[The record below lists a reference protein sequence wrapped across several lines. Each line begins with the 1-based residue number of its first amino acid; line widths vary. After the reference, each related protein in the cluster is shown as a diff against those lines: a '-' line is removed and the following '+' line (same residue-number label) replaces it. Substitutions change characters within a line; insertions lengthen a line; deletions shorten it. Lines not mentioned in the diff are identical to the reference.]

1 MKPEHVV
8 LVLSGGGMK
17 VAAHVGVLRA
27 MEQAGMRPAAICA
40 VSAGA
45 LVGALVAAGT
55 PYERLVEL
63 FCALRAAD
71 MMATNRASLVVRGVG
86 APSVLKPGP
95 LRALLRRILPPG
107 GFGAMRIPL
116 RIGVTDLDRGVLEV
130 FGAAGRTD
138 LPLDE
143 VVYASMALP
152 FYLPPLTS
160 DGRTYADGG
169 LLQVLPLE
177 LVAAGGADVVVAVDV
192 GPVPAGHPSWKT
204 LAPSLIAM
212 HDRVTGLAMA
222 DQRRRTVEAW
232 RADPAR
238 PPLVLIEPPVDPYG
252 TFSFDRTVD
261 SIEAGYRAA
270 HAALAARRAPPA
282 AGASRAQ
289 GSGVRRQE

>member
-1 MKPEHVV
+1 MKPERIV

-17 VAAHVGVLRA
+17 TAAHIGVLRA
-27 MEQAGMRPAAICA
+27 MEQAGIRPAAICA

-63 FCALRAAD
+63 FCDLRQSD
-71 MMATNRASLVVRGVG
+71 MMAVNRASVVVRGVG
-86 APSVLKPGP
+86 AASLLKPEP
-95 LRALLRRILPPG
+95 LRALLRRILPAG
-107 GFGAMRIPL
+107 GFGALRLPL
-116 RIGVTDLDRGVLEV
+116 RIGVTDLDTGDLVV

-138 LPLDE
+138 APLAD

-152 FYLPPLTS
+152 LYLPPAEV
-160 DGRTYADGG
+160 DGRRYGDGG
-169 LLQVLPLE
+169 LLQVLPLD
-177 LVAAGGADVVVAVDV
+177 LVTSEPADLVVAVDV
-192 GPVPAGHPSWKT
+192 GPVHAGHPRWRE
-204 LAPSLIAM
+204 LAPALVAFA
-212 HDRVTGLAMA
+212 DRALGIAMA

-238 PPLVLIEPPVDPYG
+238 PPLMLIEPEVDPYG

-270 HAALAARRAPPA
+270 HAALAARRAAQPSGA
-282 AGASRAQ
+282 ARS
-289 GSGVRRQE
+289 

>member
-1 MKPEHVV
+1 MKPERVV

-27 MEQAGMRPAAICA
+27 MEQAGLRPSAICA

-63 FCALRAAD
+63 FCGLRASD
-71 MMATNRASLVVRGVG
+71 MMAMNRAALLVRGVG

-95 LRALLRRILPPG
+95 LRALLRRLLPAA
-107 GFGAMRIPL
+107 GFEALRIPL
-116 RIGVTDLDRGVLEV
+116 RIGVTDLDRGELEV

-138 LPLDE
+138 LPLDQ
-143 VVYASMALP
+143 VIYASMALP
-152 FYLPPLTS
+152 FYLPPLTAG
-160 DGRTYADGG
+160 GRTFADGG

-177 LVAAGGADVVVAVDV
+177 LVTSESADLVVAVDV
-192 GPVPAGHPSWKT
+192 GPVAAGHPAWRT
-204 LAPSLIAM
+204 MAPSLIAL

-222 DQRRRTVEAW
+222 DQRRRTVESW

-238 PPLVLIEPPVDPYG
+238 PALVLVEPAVDPTG

-270 HAALAARRAPPA
+270 HAALAARNAVPS
-282 AGASRAQ
+282 AGA
-289 GSGVRRQE
+289 VRG

>member
-1 MKPEHVV
+1 MKPERVV

-17 VAAHVGVLRA
+17 VAAHLGVLRA
-27 MEQAGMRPAAICA
+27 MEQAGLRPSAICA

-63 FCALRAAD
+63 FCGLRAAD
-71 MMATNRASLVVRGVG
+71 MMVPNRVALLVRGVG
-86 APSVLKPGP
+86 APSVLKPAP
-95 LRALLRRILPPG
+95 LRALLRRILPAG
-107 GFGAMRIPL
+107 GFGALRVPL
-116 RIGVTDLDRGVLEV
+116 RIGVTDLDRGELEV

-143 VVYASMALP
+143 VLYASMALP
-152 FYLPPLTS
+152 FYLPPLVAG
-160 DGRTYADGG
+160 GRTYADGG

-177 LVAAGGADVVVAVDV
+177 LVTEAADLVVAVDV
-192 GPVPAGHPSWKT
+192 GPVAPGHPAWPT
-204 LAPSLIAM
+204 LAPTLVAM
-212 HDRVTGLAMA
+212 HDRVAGLAMA
-222 DQRRRTVEAW
+222 DQRRRTVDAW
-232 RADPAR
+232 RADASR
-238 PPLVLIEPPVDPYG
+238 PPLVLVEPAVDPYG

-282 AGASRAQ
+282 AGA
-289 GSGVRRQE
+289 VRG